1 MSLAQ
6 LEQYASD
13 SSDDDNQYEVVE
25 RYDPFKS
32 ISDQTARQRRQ
43 PQRSQHSD
51 SDLKSAEKA
60 SPSNLKRATTYNT
73 PPTTSI
79 PFCDPFSVPVSDCP
93 RTTKTATDTCPLQP
107 SFVKYETAP
116 NAKEDKSSSSLVAS
130 GVHALKPNSKANHN
144 ADSSNTTSGRHYDK
158 KQNRPLS
165 QSSINPSP
173 ELPAELLE
181 ELRRQ
186 GNDLADVS
194 FINVDARA
202 HASEDRAAIAS
213 SSARSQNPHASTVP
227 SHVVHKTAERIA
239 KGRGVSRLE
248 RRRHQITAL
257 AADAAALAAV
267 KKTFPTTAGHQSSR
281 VSRRR

>member
-13 SSDDDNQYEVVE
+13 SSDDDIQYDDVE
-25 RYDPFKS
+25 RDDPCKS
-32 ISDQTARQRRQ
+32 ISDQTARQRRTS
-43 PQRSQHSD
+43 QRSQDSD
-51 SDLKSAEKA
+51 SDLKYAEKA
-60 SPSNLKRATTYNT
+60 SSSNLKRTTTYDA

-79 PFCDPFSVPVSDCP
+79 AICDRLPVPVSNCP
-93 RTTKTATDTCPLQP
+93 RDTKAATDTHLSKP
-107 SFVKYETAP
+107 SFAKYETTL
-116 NAKEDKSSSSLVAS
+116 NAKKNKSSSPPVAS
-130 GVHALKPNSKANHN
+130 DVRASKPNTKAYHST
-144 ADSSNTTSGRHYDK
+144 DSGRTTSGRHGDK
-158 KQNRPLS
+158 RHNRPS
-165 QSSINPSP
+165 PQSSINPSS

-194 FINVDARA
+194 FIDVDARA
-202 HASEDRAAIAS
+202 HASEDLAAIGS

-267 KKTFPTTAGHQSSR
+267 KKTFPTSGGHQSSR